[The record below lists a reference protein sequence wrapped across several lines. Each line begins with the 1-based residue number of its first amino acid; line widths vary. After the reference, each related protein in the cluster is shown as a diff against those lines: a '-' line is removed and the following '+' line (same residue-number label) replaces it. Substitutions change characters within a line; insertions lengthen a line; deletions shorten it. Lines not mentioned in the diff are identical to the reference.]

1 MLKLKSSFLSLLV
14 VAITAAPVM
23 AGNNDAKTANENVA
37 NTSSAEASPTAASPD
52 PSPSVGLGLAP
63 TASDANVTALLGVL
77 VMKGV
82 LAPTEANAIRDAS
95 PTAQFQ
101 ALVQTLSQKGL
112 VSASDLSA
120 ITAVP
125 GTMAVVNQAAQA
137 PAAPA
142 GPSVIPAVAPLRVLP
157 IDLPKQ
163 GGIIPDVK
171 LGSGANLKFYGFYK
185 ATAVSDT
192 ASSGG
197 PTFGSQDWPL
207 PLLIGGDTGPTSD
220 PQVHIKAR
228 GFRIGAQAEWVP
240 KGSDFTV
247 TGRVEGDFEG
257 DYTDVNN
264 RNISGSVRSQ
274 FSLRLA
280 WMRLDHKI
288 GNLPWFAEFGEDW
301 SLLSSTLPAL
311 LETTGNGI
319 AMGSL
324 YERIPMFRTGVQFHS
339 GDFKVQPEFAI
350 VLPAQGSSALTV
362 DQRLRF
368 GDRAG
373 AESNQPGLE
382 ARVVFQFPLN
392 KNWKGVA
399 PAQIIFS
406 GHHARMNEIIP
417 HAAQILPSSFTFTP
431 ICTNN
436 LDGTITCDPVTVP
449 APKINVAGG
458 IFTNV
463 NSQNVGFTTANKILN
478 APNCTEGS
486 SCNLEQ
492 MSFTGDG
499 RARGAQVGNPQN
511 IWTAEVQLP
520 TPWVTFAAKY
530 YRGNDMRF
538 FFTGQLNDVFS
549 NTSPFAA
556 TGLEVGSGISESGRA
571 ILFGCSGGTKSP
583 GGVPLPP
590 DTIDCQGTPVVSA
603 IMQPVGGSGG
613 FAELSFPLSRIFH
626 ANPEGPNSGW
636 VLHVSYSTDRAKYS
650 DVAAFGTVNRGNRL
664 GRTDLDTA
672 SLTYR
677 LNKWVTFV
685 HEASYITTF
694 TANKRNAEGVISGPQ
709 FLLFAGK
716 DVRQAHNWRN
726 EFGPVFTF

>member
-1 MLKLKSSFLSLLV
+1 MLKLKVWLLGLLV
-14 VAITAAPVM
+14 VAIMAVPVM
-23 AGNNDAKTANENVA
+23 AGNNDSKKASGNAATT
-37 NTSSAEASPTAASPD
+37 TSTEGSPTAGD
-52 PSPSVGLGLAP
+52 PSPTPSPSPSLSVGLGLAP
-63 TASDANVTALLGVL
+63 SASDTNVTALLGVL
-77 VMKGV
+77 VMKGI

-112 VSASDLSA
+112 VSAQDLSV

-125 GTMAVVNQAAQA
+125 GPMAIATQ

-142 GPSVIPAVAPLRVLP
+142 KPAEPSLIPAVTPLRVLP
-157 IDLPKQ
+157 IDVPKQ

-171 LGSGANLKFYGFYK
+171 LGSGVNLKFYGFYK

-207 PLLIGGDTGPTSD
+207 PLLLGDTGPTSD
-220 PQVHIKAR
+220 PQVHVKAR
-228 GFRIGAQAEWVP
+228 GFRIGAQTEWVP
-240 KGSDFTV
+240 KDSGFTL

-257 DYTDVNN
+257 DYTNVNN
-264 RNISGSVRSQ
+264 RNISGSARSQ

-288 GNLPWFAEFGEDW
+288 GDLPWFAEFGEDW
-301 SLLSSTLPAL
+301 SLLGSSTLPSL
-311 LETTGNGI
+311 FETTGLGVG
-319 AMGSL
+319 MGSL
-324 YERIPMFRTGVQFHS
+324 YERMPMFRTGVQFHS

-350 VLPAQGSSALTV
+350 VMATAGSSALTV
-362 DQRLRF
+362 DQRTRF

-373 AESNQPGLE
+373 AESNQPGVE

-417 HAAQILPSSFTFTP
+417 HAAQVLPSSFTFTP
-431 ICTNN
+431 TCT
-436 LDGTITCDPVTVP
+436 DVGGVVTCLPVTVP
-449 APKINVAGG
+449 APTV
-458 IFTNV
+458 FTAV
-463 NSQNVGFTTANKILN
+463 NSQNLGFSNVTTILN
-478 APNCTEGS
+478 ASNCTGLCDEPTLSNGKP
-486 SCNLEQ
+486 NPLFHKLEAV
-492 MSFTGDG
+492 FPTGT
-499 RARGAQVGNPQN
+499 QVGNPQN

-538 FFTGQLNDVFS
+538 FFAGQLNDVWA
-549 NTSPFAA
+549 NLNGMT
-556 TGLEVGSGISESGRA
+556 EVGNGISESGRA
-571 ILFGCSGGTKSP
+571 ITFGCADGTTSP
-583 GGVPLPP
+583 GGVPLPAGQ
-590 DTIDCQGTPVVSA
+590 IDCQGSAVQSA
-603 IMQPVGGSGG
+603 ILQPVGGSGG
-613 FAELSFPLSRIFH
+613 FAEMSFPLSRIFH
-626 ANPEGPNSGW
+626 ANPQGANSGW
-636 VLHVSYSTDRAKYS
+636 ILHLGYGTDRAKYS
-650 DVAAFGTVNRGNRL
+650 DSRHTAGHL
-664 GRTDLDTA
+664 GRTDLDSA

-677 LNKWVTFV
+677 LNKWATFV
-685 HEASYITTF
+685 YEGSYITTF
-694 TANKRNAEGVISGPQ
+694 TANDFVDGAFKPH
-709 FLLFAGK
+709 FLVFAGK
-716 DVRQAHNWRN
+716 EVRQAHNWRN

>member
-1 MLKLKSSFLSLLV
+1 MLKLKSWLLSLLV
-14 VAITAAPVM
+14 LAITAAPVL
-23 AGNNDAKTANENVA
+23 AGNNKGNTENANAA
-37 NTSSAEASPTAASPD
+37 NTTSAEASPTAAS

-63 TASDANVTALLGVL
+63 TAGDANVTALLGVL

-82 LAPTEANAIRDAS
+82 LAPTEANAIRDAA
-95 PTAQFQ
+95 PTGQFQ
-101 ALVQTLSQKGL
+101 ALVGMLSQKGL
-112 VSASDLSA
+112 VSAQDLSA
-120 ITAVP
+120 IAAVP
-125 GTMAVVNQAAQA
+125 GTMVFATQSAAQA
-137 PAAPA
+137 PERPA
-142 GPSVIPAVAPLRVLP
+142 GPTVVPAVTPTRVLP
-157 IDLPKQ
+157 IDTPKQ
-163 GGIIPDVK
+163 GGIIPDIK

-207 PLLIGGDTGPTSD
+207 PLLLGDTGPTSD
-220 PQVHIKAR
+220 PQVHVKAR
-228 GFRIGAQAEWVP
+228 GFRIGAQTEWVP
-240 KGSDFTV
+240 KGSDFTL

-257 DYTDVNN
+257 DYTNVNN
-264 RNISGSVRSQ
+264 RNISGSARSQ

-288 GNLPWFAEFGEDW
+288 GDLPWFAEFGEDW
-301 SLLSSTLPAL
+301 SLLGSSTLPSL
-311 LETTGNGI
+311 FETTGLGVG
-319 AMGSL
+319 MGSL
-324 YERIPMFRTGVQFHS
+324 YERMPMFRTGVQFHA

-350 VLPAQGSSALTV
+350 VMATAGSSALTV
-362 DQRLRF
+362 DQRTRF

-417 HAAQILPSSFTFTP
+417 HAVQVVPSSFTFTP
-431 ICTNN
+431 TCT
-436 LDGTITCDPVTVP
+436 DVAGIVTCNPVTIP
-449 APKINVAGG
+449 ADKINAAGG

-463 NSQNVGFTTANKILN
+463 NSQNVGFTTATTILN
-478 APNCTEGS
+478 APNCTEESGI
-486 SCNLEQ
+486 CNLEQ
-492 MSFTGDG
+492 MSFTGDL

-538 FFTGQLNDVFS
+538 FFGGQLNDVWA
-549 NTSPFAA
+549 NLNGMT
-556 TGLEVGSGISESGRA
+556 EVGSGISESGRA
-571 ILFGCSGGTKSP
+571 ITFGCAGGIAVEAATP
-583 GGVPLPP
+583 
-590 DTIDCQGTPVVSA
+590 TIDCQGVRVQSA
-603 IMQPVGGSGG
+603 FLQPVGGSGG

-626 ANPEGPNSGW
+626 ADPNGVNSGW
-636 VLHVSYSTDRAKYS
+636 ILHVGYGTDRAKYS
-650 DVAAFGTVNRGNRL
+650 DSRHTAGHL
-664 GRTDLDTA
+664 GRTDLDSA

-677 LNKWVTFV
+677 LNKWATFV
-685 HEASYITTF
+685 YEGSYIATF
-694 TANKRNAEGVISGPQ
+694 TANDLVEGEIKPH
-709 FLLFAGK
+709 FLPFAGK
-716 DVRQAHNWRN
+716 QVRQAHNWRN